1 MTDSQYLEA
10 IVAPIVTNPSAIRI
24 ERLVD
29 DRGVLLTLFVD
40 PVDMGRVIGQKG
52 ETARAIRRFLKLYGM
67 MNNSR
72 VSMRLDDPRAKAV
85 PFGATDGDIQL

>member
-10 IVAPIVTNPSAIRI
+10 IVAPIVADPSAIRI

-40 PVDMGRVIGQKG
+40 PADMGRVIGQKG
-52 ETARAIRRFLKLYGM
+52 ETARAIRRLLKLYGM
-67 MNNSR
+67 RNESR
-72 VSMRLDDPRAKAV
+72 VSMRLHDPRADA
-85 PFGATDGDIQL
+85 GAIPVDHDIQL